1 MTLSP
6 NQTIDRL
13 LDIAEFLIYKMSVLV
28 SSSSSVTVR
37 ISRETHTFSNT
48 KSNASNAK
56 SIAHTI

>member
-48 KSNASNAK
+48 SNAK

>member
-13 LDIAEFLIYKMSVLV
+13 LNIAEFLIYKMSVLV

-48 KSNASNAK
+48 SNAK